1 MLLRLYDPTYGNI
14 SLGRDN
20 LKSFNVHTLRSHI
33 ALVTQNPV
41 LFTGTI
47 LDNIKHGIPQSELQ
61 YLTEEDILERCKTAA
76 DEAYCDFLDRLPDG
90 IHTQI
95 GSGPQSQLSGGQKQ
109 RITLARALV
118 RNPALLLL
126 DEFTSAMDGTC
137 QYFVLQLFIQ
147 PSHIRLTHREWHGFG
162 KPRPAQF
169 ILKDESVLMR
179 SSMQAPAKL

>member
-1 MLLRLYDPTYGNI
+1 M
-14 SLGRDN
+14 
-20 LKSFNVHTLRSHI
+20 KSFNVRSLRSHI

-47 LDNIKHGIPQSELQ
+47 LDNIKHGIPQSELEN
-61 YLTEEDILERCKTAA
+61 LSEEEILDRCKTAA
-76 DEAYCDFLDRLPDG
+76 DEAYCDFLERLPNG

-137 QYFVLQLFIQ
+137 ECLFLRRLEFQNVLHEHKGGKVFRAKFYFC
-147 PSHIRLTHREWHGFG
+147 
-162 KPRPAQF
+162 AQKR
-169 ILKDESVLMR
+169 INTNSY
-179 SSMQAPAKL
+179 SQAQAKL